1 VGVASRLP
9 RQSCTSLKSVYSLVP
24 LARGHGSGGV
34 LVAENARSAGAAT
47 DAALAEIG
55 VPESELLRPGCR
67 VDWERF
73 AAFLTGLQMACGGP
87 DGIARALEQ
96 GYAKTVVEFQPVFGA
111 LVSPRELFRFTHRV
125 AFPFVYR
132 VVECSEHDLAEGVF
146 KVEYRI
152 RPPHAACPAF
162 FHATAGAM
170 RSTPRLF
177 GQPDA
182 KIELQAS
189 EREATFLVELP
200 PSKTLLAR
208 ARRFVSQRWLRRT
221 VEEVEHGWTEMH
233 RQMELLEREAEARG
247 RAETALRA
255 ALDALSATAFV
266 VGADGKVSALDAAG
280 QAALA
285 NDDGSLA
292 RRLVEAQAQEGLR
305 VLPLRDARGHVV
317 LLQDGARA
325 FAARLERVA
334 ADWSL
339 TSRQVEVV
347 ALVARGYSN
356 KEIAASLG
364 CALHT
369 VELHVTEILRRSGLS
384 SRAALVAQ
392 VWAQSLVG

>member
-1 VGVASRLP
+1 MFWL
-9 RQSCTSLKSVYSLVP
+9 
-24 LARGHGSGGV
+24 
-34 LVAENARSAGAAT
+34 AENARNAGAASET
-47 DAALAEIG
+47 ALAEVG
-55 VPESELLRPGCR
+55 VPQAELLRRGCR

-73 AAFLTGLQMACGGP
+73 AAFLTKLEEACGGP
-87 DGIARALEQ
+87 DGIARALEE
-96 GYAKTVVEFQPVFGA
+96 GYPKSVVEFQPVFGA
-111 LVSPRELFRFTHRV
+111 LVSPREIFRFTHRV
-125 AFPFVYR
+125 VFPFVYR
-132 VVECSEHDLAEGVF
+132 VVECNEHDLAEGIF

-177 GQPDA
+177 GQPAA
-182 KIELQAS
+182 KVELEAG

-208 ARRFVSQRWLRRT
+208 ARRFVSQRWLHRT

-266 VGADGKVSALDAAG
+266 VGADAKVSALDAAG
-280 QAALA
+280 EAALA
-285 NDDGSLA
+285 SDDGSLE
-292 RRLVEAQAQEGLR
+292 RRVVEAHAKQVQEGLR
-305 VLPLRDARGHVV
+305 LLPLRDERGHVV
-317 LLQDGARA
+317 LLHDGVRA

-339 TSRQVEVV
+339 TARQVEVV

-369 VELHVTEILRRSGLS
+369 VELHVTEILRRAGLS

-392 VWAQSLVG
+392 VWAQPLVG

>member
-1 VGVASRLP
+1 MFWL
-9 RQSCTSLKSVYSLVP
+9 
-24 LARGHGSGGV
+24 
-34 LVAENARSAGAAT
+34 AENARNAGAASET
-47 DAALAEIG
+47 ALAEVG
-55 VPESELLRPGCR
+55 VPQAELLRRGCR

-73 AAFLTGLQMACGGP
+73 AAFLTKLEEACGGP
-87 DGIARALEQ
+87 DGIARALEE
-96 GYAKTVVEFQPVFGA
+96 GYPKSVVEFQPVFGA
-111 LVSPRELFRFTHRV
+111 LVSPREIFRFTHRV
-125 AFPFVYR
+125 VFPFVYR
-132 VVECSEHDLAEGVF
+132 VVECNEHDLAEGIF

-177 GQPDA
+177 GQPAA
-182 KIELQAS
+182 KVELEAG

-208 ARRFVSQRWLRRT
+208 ARRFVSQRWLHRT

-255 ALDALSATAFV
+255 ALDA
-266 VGADGKVSALDAAG
+266 AG
-280 QAALA
+280 EAALA
-285 NDDGSLA
+285 SDDGSLE
-292 RRLVEAQAQEGLR
+292 RRVVEAHAKQVQEGLR
-305 VLPLRDARGHVV
+305 LLPLRDERGHVV
-317 LLQDGARA
+317 LLHDGVRA

-339 TSRQVEVV
+339 TARQVEVV

-369 VELHVTEILRRSGLS
+369 VELHVTEILRRAGLS

-392 VWAQSLVG
+392 VWAQPLVG